1 MKKIVKT
8 NEIDNYYDIKVINR
22 AWYMV
27 KDAIKIIEDMNLD
40 IDVIS
45 KALGLNIL
53 DEKFTNISCVERDFF
68 VVSTNRD
75 GIKLSMYTKDSDA
88 KSYDDTSRNELVA
101 KGIILNFFLKAFEI
115 DDASPIDE
123 IQIEDALNKDNMTEF
138 CGRVEALASRLLIP
152 KKEFSDE
159 IGEIVYNASYN
170 EQRGEEQ
177 LLSISLIRKLL
188 IEKLMKKYNV
198 TEHMANVRLL
208 NANLGDNKYD
218 SLVQSVISDFK
229 RLYFDSES
237 AKETAKTKK

>member
-68 VVSTNRD
+68 VISTNRD

-138 CGRVEALASRLLIP
+138 GGRVEALASRLLIP
-152 KKEFSDE
+152 KKEFNDE
-159 IGEIVYNASYN
+159 LWETVYYASRN
-170 EQRGEEQ
+170 EQTGEEQ
-177 LLSISLIRKLL
+177 LLSVSLIRKFL
-188 IEKLMKKYNV
+188 IEKLMAKYNV
-198 TEHMANVRLL
+198 TEYVANVRLFFAEL
-208 NANLGDNKYD
+208 NTEKYD
-218 SLVQSVISDFK
+218 SLGRSAIKSFK
-229 RLYFDSES
+229 RSYFDSES
-237 AKETAKTKK
+237 TKEQSKTKK